1 MSISNLTKSIGKFIF
16 GLTVCIGVAV
26 IIVLAFLAALVFL
39 GYCAKLYAQ
48 FFMLGWNLG
57 PSLFKNFL

>member
-1 MSISNLTKSIGKFIF
+1 MSISNLIKSIWKFI
-16 GLTVCIGVAV
+16 LTVGWCLGFG
-26 IIVLAFLAALVFL
+26 LAFLAALVFL
-39 GYCAKLYAQ
+39 GFMAKLYAQ

>member
-1 MSISNLTKSIGKFIF
+1 MSISNLIKSIGKCIF

-39 GYCAKLYAQ
+39 GFIAKAYAQ
-48 FFMLGWNLG
+48 FFMIGWNFG
-57 PSLFKNFL
+57 PDLFKNLL